1 MIRVALPAHL
11 RTLARVEGEVR
22 LEVAGAATLRTVLDA
37 LESRFPVLK
46 GTIREHGTLKRRS
59 FVRFFG
65 CEQDLSLQA
74 PDLPL
79 PEPIVSGK
87 EPLMIVGAMA
97 GG

>member
-87 EPLMIVGAMA
+87 DPLMIVGAMA